1 MKKRLFLSL
10 CLLLAT
16 VVVSAKNFT
25 VVIDAGH
32 GGKDPGAVSA
42 NGRVHE
48 KDITL
53 KVALMVGDA
62 IAKKYPE
69 VKVLYT
75 RKTDVFV
82 GLNDRARIA
91 NKANA
96 DLFISIHVNAA
107 KNQSAKGAETY
118 TLGIEEARTERNL
131 EIAKR
136 ENGVILLEDNHEKT
150 YANFNPNSPE
160 SYIIFEYMQS
170 EFVKESI
177 HIAQY
182 VQENFAND
190 ANRLDRGVR
199 QAGFLVLN
207 ATSMPSI
214 LVELGYISNVEEAK
228 YLASASAQQRLSNC
242 ISKAFDK
249 YYADLKKLNDYAQ
262 AAEVASSCDA
272 DGAVDDQKQ
281 DSVQSS
287 EQSPEQSVVENAEQ
301 GAALEVKDNESQAQ
315 AAPVVG
321 ASNVP
326 VFKVQFLSSSKK
338 LAAGDQAF
346 HGLSPVACYYD
357 KGMYKYT
364 YGASADYNEI
374 LRVKRKVN
382 EKFKD
387 AFIVAFVN
395 GERVDTQQAIAQFHK
410 NNP

>member
-1 MKKRLFLSL
+1 MMKRLFLSF

-16 VVVSAKNFT
+16 VVVSAKDFI

-42 NGRVHE
+42 NGKVRE

-53 KVALMVGDA
+53 KVALMVGES
-62 IAKKYPE
+62 IVKKHPE

-75 RKTDVFV
+75 RKSDVFV
-82 GLNDRARIA
+82 GLNDRARMA
-91 NKANA
+91 NKADA

-107 KNQSAKGAETY
+107 ENRSAKGAETY
-118 TLGIEEARTERNL
+118 TLGVEEARTERNL

-182 VQENFAND
+182 VQSNFAND

-214 LVELGYISNVEEAK
+214 LVELGYISNAEEAK
-228 YLASASAQQRLSNC
+228 YLASATAQQHLSSC
-242 ISKAFDK
+242 ISKAFDR
-249 YYADLKKLNDYAQ
+249 YYADLKKL
-262 AAEVASSCDA
+262 S
-272 DGAVDDQKQ
+272 DGATHPAV
-281 DSVQSS
+281 S
-287 EQSPEQSVVENAEQ
+287 EPTEVVEEQ
-301 GAALEVKDNESQAQ
+301 PASV
-315 AAPVVG
+315 PVVDED
-321 ASNVP
+321 AP
-326 VFKVQFLSSSKK
+326 VFKVQFLSSAKK
-338 LAAGDQAF
+338 LSKGNQAF
-346 HGLSPVACYYD
+346 KGLTPVDCYYD
-357 KGMYKYT
+357 KGLYKYT
-364 YGASADYNEI
+364 YGASTDYNKI
-374 LRVKRKVN
+374 LRLKRKVN
-382 EKFKD
+382 EKFRD
-387 AFIVAFVN
+387 AFIVAFVK
-395 GERVDTQQAIAQFHK
+395 GERIDTKKAIAQFQK

>member
-1 MKKRLFLSL
+1 MMKVRLFFSL
-10 CLLLAT
+10 CVFFVVLAAD
-16 VVVSAKNFT
+16 AKDFT

-42 NGRVHE
+42 NGRVLE
-48 KDITL
+48 KDVTL
-53 KVALMVGDA
+53 KVALLVGED
-62 IAKKYPE
+62 IAKKHPE

-75 RKTDVFV
+75 RKTDKFV
-82 GLNDRARIA
+82 GLNDRARMA

-107 KNQSAKGAETY
+107 QNRSARGAETY
-118 TLGIEEARTERNL
+118 TLGVEEARTERNL

-136 ENGVILLEDNHEKT
+136 ENGVILLEENHEKT

-182 VQENFAND
+182 VQENFSND
-190 ANRLDRGVR
+190 ANRHDRGVR

-214 LVELGYISNVEEAK
+214 LVELGYISNAEEAK
-228 YLASASAQQRLSNC
+228 YLASATAQKRLSDC
-242 ISKAFDK
+242 ISKAFDQ
-249 YYADLKKLNDYAQ
+249 YYTDLKKLSDGSVQLAGASPSAARPQ
-262 AAEVASSCDA
+262 EGRRKSATDKDGEEKSTVKADAEVD
-272 DGAVDDQKQ
+272 
-281 DSVQSS
+281 
-287 EQSPEQSVVENAEQ
+287 
-301 GAALEVKDNESQAQ
+301 
-315 AAPVVG
+315 
-321 ASNVP
+321 VP

-338 LAAGDQAF
+338 LSRGDAALK
-346 HGLSPVACYYD
+346 GLSPVAYYYD
-357 KGMYKYT
+357 KGLYKYT
-364 YGASADYNEI
+364 YGESTNYNEI
-374 LRVKRKVN
+374 LRTKRKVN

-387 AFIVAFVN
+387 AFIVAFIK
-395 GERVDTQQAIAQFHK
+395 GERVDTQQAIALFRK

>member
-1 MKKRLFLSL
+1 MMKRLFFSL
-10 CLLLAT
+10 CFLLT
-16 VVVSAKNFT
+16 VVVGSAKDFT

-32 GGKDPGAVSA
+32 GGKDPGALSA
-42 NGRVHE
+42 NGKVRE

-53 KVALMVGDA
+53 KVALLVGES
-62 IAKKYPE
+62 IVKKHPE

-75 RKTDVFV
+75 RKSDVFV
-82 GLNDRARIA
+82 GLNDRARMS
-91 NKANA
+91 NKADA

-107 KNQSAKGAETY
+107 ENRSAKGAETY
-118 TLGIEEARTERNL
+118 TLGVEEARTERNL

-182 VQENFAND
+182 VQSNFAND

-214 LVELGYISNVEEAK
+214 LVELGYISNAEEAK
-228 YLASASAQQRLSNC
+228 YLASATAQQHLSSC
-242 ISKAFDK
+242 ISKAFDR
-249 YYADLKKLNDYAQ
+249 YYADLKKL
-262 AAEVASSCDA
+262 S
-272 DGAVDDQKQ
+272 DGATHPAV
-281 DSVQSS
+281 S
-287 EQSPEQSVVENAEQ
+287 EPTEVVEEQ
-301 GAALEVKDNESQAQ
+301 PASV
-315 AAPVVG
+315 PVVDED
-321 ASNVP
+321 AP
-326 VFKVQFLSSSKK
+326 VFKVQFLSSAKK
-338 LAAGDQAF
+338 LSKGNQAF
-346 HGLSPVACYYD
+346 KGLTPVDCYYD
-357 KGMYKYT
+357 KGLYKYT
-364 YGASADYNEI
+364 YGASTDYNKI
-374 LRVKRKVN
+374 LRLKRKVN

-387 AFIVAFVN
+387 AFIVAFVK
-395 GERVDTQQAIAQFHK
+395 GERIDTKKAIAQFQK

>member
-1 MKKRLFLSL
+1 MKQRLVSFL
-10 CLLLAT
+10 CLILL
-16 VVVSAKNFT
+16 VFGVEAKDFT

-42 NGRVHE
+42 TGKIRE

-53 KVALMVGDA
+53 KVALMVGES
-62 IAKKYPE
+62 IKKNHPE

-82 GLNDRARIA
+82 GLNDRARMA
-91 NKANA
+91 NKADA

-107 KNQSAKGAETY
+107 ENRSAKGAETF
-118 TLGIEEARTERNL
+118 TLGVEEDRTKRNL
-131 EIAKR
+131 DIAKR
-136 ENGVILLEDNHEKT
+136 ENGVILYEENHEKT

-160 SYIIFEYMQS
+160 SYIIFEFMQS

-190 ANRLDRGVR
+190 ANRMDRGVR

-214 LVELGYISNVEEAK
+214 LVELGYISNAEESK
-228 YLASASAQQRLSNC
+228 YLASDAAQKRLSNC
-242 ISKAFDK
+242 ISKAFDS
-249 YYADLKKLNDYAQ
+249 YYADLMKLNGTQY
-262 AAEVASSCDA
+262 AEV
-272 DGAVDDQKQ
+272 V
-281 DSVQSS
+281 
-287 EQSPEQSVVENAEQ
+287 
-301 GAALEVKDNESQAQ
+301 SQAT
-315 AAPVVG
+315 PVANEGKDAMKEEPTIVES
-321 ASNVP
+321 AKDDAP

-338 LAAGDQAF
+338 LAKGDAAF
-346 HGLSPVACYYD
+346 KGLAPVEYYYD
-357 KGMYKYT
+357 RGLYKYT
-364 YGASADYNEI
+364 HGASADYNEI
-374 LRVKRKVN
+374 LRIKRKVN

-387 AFIVAFVN
+387 AFIVAFVK
-395 GERVDTQQAIAQFHK
+395 GERIDTQKAIAMFKQ

>member
-1 MKKRLFLSL
+1 MKQRLVSFL
-10 CLLLAT
+10 CMILLAFG
-16 VVVSAKNFT
+16 VVAKDFT

-42 NGRVHE
+42 TGKIRE

-53 KVALMVGDA
+53 KVALMVGES
-62 IAKKYPE
+62 IKKNHPE

-82 GLNDRARIA
+82 GLNDRARMA
-91 NKANA
+91 NKADA

-107 KNQSAKGAETY
+107 ENRSAKGAETF
-118 TLGIEEARTERNL
+118 TLGVEADRTKRNL
-131 EIAKR
+131 DIAKR
-136 ENGVILLEDNHEKT
+136 ENGVILYEENHEKT

-160 SYIIFEYMQS
+160 SYIIFEFMQS

-214 LVELGYISNVEEAK
+214 LVELGYISNAEESK
-228 YLASASAQQRLSNC
+228 YLASDAAQKRLSNC
-242 ISKAFDK
+242 ISKAFDS
-249 YYADLKKLNDYAQ
+249 YYADLMKLNGTQHAGVVSPVTS
-262 AAEVASSCDA
+262 AVNEVE
-272 DGAVDDQKQ
+272 GAVAEDPIIAEPAKDD
-281 DSVQSS
+281 
-287 EQSPEQSVVENAEQ
+287 A
-301 GAALEVKDNESQAQ
+301 
-315 AAPVVG
+315 
-321 ASNVP
+321 P

-338 LAAGDQAF
+338 LAKGDSAF
-346 HGLSPVACYYD
+346 KGLAPVEHYYD
-357 KGMYKYT
+357 RGLYKYT

-374 LRVKRKVN
+374 LRIKRKVN

-387 AFIVAFVN
+387 AFIVAFVK
-395 GERVDTQQAIAQFHK
+395 GERIDTQKAIAMFKQ

>member
-53 KVALMVGDA
+53 KVALMVGEA

-69 VKVLYT
+69 IRVLYT

-249 YYADLKKLNDYAQ
+249 YYSDLKKLNDYAQ
-262 AAEVASSCDA
+262 VADPADDEGVVESS
-272 DGAVDDQKQ
+272 G
-281 DSVQSS
+281 QSMGQNS
-287 EQSPEQSVVENAEQ
+287 EQ
-301 GAALEVKDNESQAQ
+301 LEVRDEKSQTKAEL
-315 AAPVVG
+315 AVEV
-321 ASNVP
+321 SDVP
-326 VFKVQFLSSSKK
+326 IFKVQFLSSSKK
-338 LAAGDQAF
+338 MEVGDQAF

-374 LRVKRKVN
+374 LHVKRKVN

-395 GERVDTQQAIAQFHK
+395 GERVDTQKAIAQFHK

>member
-1 MKKRLFLSL
+1 MKQRLVSFL
-10 CLLLAT
+10 CLILL
-16 VVVSAKNFT
+16 VFGVEAKDFT

-42 NGRVHE
+42 TGKIRE

-53 KVALMVGDA
+53 KVALMVGES
-62 IAKKYPE
+62 IKKNHPE

-82 GLNDRARIA
+82 GLNDRARMA
-91 NKANA
+91 NKADA

-107 KNQSAKGAETY
+107 ENRSAKGAETW
-118 TLGIEEARTERNL
+118 TLGVEEDRTKRNL
-131 EIAKR
+131 DIAKR
-136 ENGVILLEDNHEKT
+136 ENGVILYEENHEKT

-160 SYIIFEYMQS
+160 SYIIFEFMQS

-190 ANRLDRGVR
+190 ANRMDRGVR

-214 LVELGYISNVEEAK
+214 LVELGYISNAEESK
-228 YLASASAQQRLSNC
+228 YLASDAAQKRLSNC
-242 ISKAFDK
+242 ISKAFDS
-249 YYADLKKLNDYAQ
+249 YYADLMKLNGTQY
-262 AAEVASSCDA
+262 AEVVSPATPVANEGKDA
-272 DGAVDDQKQ
+272 MKEEPTIVESAKDD
-281 DSVQSS
+281 
-287 EQSPEQSVVENAEQ
+287 A
-301 GAALEVKDNESQAQ
+301 
-315 AAPVVG
+315 
-321 ASNVP
+321 P

-338 LAAGDQAF
+338 LAKGDSAF
-346 HGLSPVACYYD
+346 KGLAPVEYYYD
-357 KGMYKYT
+357 QGLYKYT
-364 YGASADYNEI
+364 HGASADYNEI
-374 LRVKRKVN
+374 LRIKRKVN

-387 AFIVAFVN
+387 AFIVAFVK
-395 GERVDTQQAIAQFHK
+395 GERVDTQKAIAMFKQ

>member
-1 MKKRLFLSL
+1 MTKRVILSL
-10 CLLLAT
+10 CMLLMTL
-16 VVVSAKNFT
+16 VIDAKDFI

-42 NGRVHE
+42 NGKVYE
-48 KDITL
+48 KDVTL
-53 KVALMVGDA
+53 KVALAVGES
-62 IAKKYPE
+62 IAKKHSD

-82 GLNDRARIA
+82 GLNDRARMA
-91 NKANA
+91 NKADA

-107 KNQSAKGAETY
+107 QNRTAKGAETY

-136 ENGVILLEDNHEKT
+136 ENGVILLEENHEKT
-150 YANFNPNSPE
+150 YANFNPNSAE

-214 LVELGYISNVEEAK
+214 LVELGYISNAEEAK
-228 YLASASAQQRLSNC
+228 YLASATAQQHLSNC
-242 ISKAFDK
+242 ISKAFDT
-249 YYADLKKLNDYAQ
+249 YYADLKKVSGGANMQLATETPSV
-262 AAEVASSCDA
+262 AEKQIEDSKEENKVKESSTM
-272 DGAVDDQKQ
+272 VQDD
-281 DSVQSS
+281 
-287 EQSPEQSVVENAEQ
+287 
-301 GAALEVKDNESQAQ
+301 
-315 AAPVVG
+315 
-321 ASNVP
+321 VP

-338 LAAGDQAF
+338 LVQGDPAF
-346 HGLSPVACYYD
+346 KGLSPIDSYYD
-357 KGMYKYT
+357 KGLYKYT
-364 YGASADYNEI
+364 YGATADYNEV

-387 AFIVAFVN
+387 AFVVAFVS
-395 GERVDTQQAIAQFHK
+395 GERVDTQKAIAQFHI

>member
-1 MKKRLFLSL
+1 MKQRILLSL
-10 CLLLAT
+10 CLLLVAAIAG
-16 VVVSAKNFT
+16 AKDFT

-42 NGRVHE
+42 NGKLHE

-53 KVALMVGDA
+53 KVALMVGES
-62 IAKKYPE
+62 IKKIHPE

-82 GLNDRARIA
+82 GLNDRARMA
-91 NKANA
+91 NKADA

-107 KNQSAKGAETY
+107 KNRSAKGAETF
-118 TLGIEEARTERNL
+118 TLGVEENRTSSNL
-131 EIAKR
+131 EVAKR
-136 ENGVILLEDNHEKT
+136 ENGVILLEENHEKT

-190 ANRLDRGVR
+190 ANRQDRGVR

-214 LVELGYISNVEEAK
+214 LVELGYISNAEEAK
-228 YLASASAQQRLSNC
+228 YLASATAQRRLSNC
-242 ISKAFDK
+242 ISKAFDT
-249 YYADLKKLNDYAQ
+249 YYADLMKLKGGAQYAVADGDSGNGSVEEEQ
-262 AAEVASSCDA
+262 RTAAATETAAASSVAATAVSATKGDA
-272 DGAVDDQKQ
+272 
-281 DSVQSS
+281 
-287 EQSPEQSVVENAEQ
+287 
-301 GAALEVKDNESQAQ
+301 
-315 AAPVVG
+315 
-321 ASNVP
+321 P

-338 LAAGDQAF
+338 LGQGNAAF
-346 HGLSPVACYYD
+346 KGLGPVSYYYD
-357 KGMYKYT
+357 KGLYKYT
-364 YGASADYNEI
+364 YGESVNYNEI
-374 LRVKRKVN
+374 LRTKRKVN

-387 AFIVAFVN
+387 AFIVAFLK
-395 GERVDTQQAIAQFHK
+395 GERIDTQQAIALFRQQ
-410 NNP
+410 NP

>member
-1 MKKRLFLSL
+1 MMKRLFFSL
-10 CLLLAT
+10 CFLLT
-16 VVVSAKNFT
+16 VVVGSAKDFT

-42 NGRVHE
+42 NGKVRE

-53 KVALMVGDA
+53 KVALMVGES
-62 IAKKYPE
+62 IVKKHPE

-75 RKTDVFV
+75 RKSDVFV
-82 GLNDRARIA
+82 GLNDRARMA
-91 NKANA
+91 NKADA

-107 KNQSAKGAETY
+107 ENRSAKGAETY
-118 TLGIEEARTERNL
+118 TLGVEEARTERNL

-182 VQENFAND
+182 VQSNFAND

-214 LVELGYISNVEEAK
+214 LVELGYISNAEEAK
-228 YLASASAQQRLSNC
+228 YLASATAQQHLSSC
-242 ISKAFDK
+242 ISKAFDR
-249 YYADLKKLNDYAQ
+249 YYADLKKL
-262 AAEVASSCDA
+262 S
-272 DGAVDDQKQ
+272 DGATHPAV
-281 DSVQSS
+281 S
-287 EQSPEQSVVENAEQ
+287 EPTEVVEEQ
-301 GAALEVKDNESQAQ
+301 PASV
-315 AAPVVG
+315 PVVDED
-321 ASNVP
+321 AP
-326 VFKVQFLSSSKK
+326 VFKVQFLSSAKK
-338 LAAGDQAF
+338 LSKGNQAF
-346 HGLSPVACYYD
+346 KGLTPVDCYYD
-357 KGMYKYT
+357 KGLYKYT
-364 YGASADYNEI
+364 YGASTDYNKI
-374 LRVKRKVN
+374 LRLKRKVN

-387 AFIVAFVN
+387 AFIVAFVK
-395 GERVDTQQAIAQFHK
+395 GERIDTKKAIAQFQK

>member
-1 MKKRLFLSL
+1 MKQRLVSFL
-10 CLLLAT
+10 CLILL
-16 VVVSAKNFT
+16 VFGVEAKDFT

-42 NGRVHE
+42 TGKIRE

-53 KVALMVGDA
+53 KVALMVGES
-62 IAKKYPE
+62 IKKNHPE
-69 VKVLYT
+69 VRVLYT

-82 GLNDRARIA
+82 GLNDRARMA
-91 NKANA
+91 NKADA

-107 KNQSAKGAETY
+107 ENRSAKGAETF
-118 TLGIEEARTERNL
+118 TLGVEADSTKRNL
-131 EIAKR
+131 DIAKR
-136 ENGVILLEDNHEKT
+136 ENGVILYEENHEKT

-160 SYIIFEYMQS
+160 SYIIFEFMQS

-214 LVELGYISNVEEAK
+214 LVELGYISNAEESK
-228 YLASASAQQRLSNC
+228 YLASDAAQKRLSNC
-242 ISKAFDK
+242 ISKAFDS
-249 YYADLKKLNDYAQ
+249 YYADLMKLNGTQ
-262 AAEVASSCDA
+262 HAEVVSPATSVVNEVE
-272 DGAVDDQKQ
+272 GAVAEDPIIVEPAKDD
-281 DSVQSS
+281 
-287 EQSPEQSVVENAEQ
+287 A
-301 GAALEVKDNESQAQ
+301 
-315 AAPVVG
+315 
-321 ASNVP
+321 P

-338 LAAGDQAF
+338 LAKGDAAF
-346 HGLSPVACYYD
+346 KGLAPVEHYYD
-357 KGMYKYT
+357 RGLYKYT

-374 LRVKRKVN
+374 LRIKRKVN

-387 AFIVAFVN
+387 AFIVAFVK
-395 GERVDTQQAIAQFHK
+395 GERIDTQKAIAMFKQ

>member
-1 MKKRLFLSL
+1 MVQRIFLSL
-10 CLLLAT
+10 CLLITMAGAN
-16 VVVSAKNFT
+16 AKDFT

-42 NGRVHE
+42 NGKVYE
-48 KDITL
+48 KNVTL
-53 KVALMVGDA
+53 KVAQMVGEN
-62 IAKKYPE
+62 ISKNHPE

-82 GLNDRARIA
+82 GLNDRARMA
-91 NKANA
+91 NKADA

-107 KNQSAKGAETY
+107 SNRSAKGAETY
-118 TLGIEEARTERNL
+118 TLGIEEERTERNL

-182 VQENFAND
+182 VQSNFAND

-214 LVELGYISNVEEAK
+214 LVELGYISNAEEAK
-228 YLASASAQQRLSNC
+228 YLASAEAQRRLSSC
-242 ISKAFDK
+242 ISKAFDA
-249 YYADLKKLNDYAQ
+249 YYADLKKLSGSSAPFVEDVPSV
-262 AAEVASSCDA
+262 AEI
-272 DGAVDDQKQ
+272 G
-281 DSVQSS
+281 
-287 EQSPEQSVVENAEQ
+287 
-301 GAALEVKDNESQAQ
+301 NESVTQQEETQNDA
-315 AAPVVG
+315 
-321 ASNVP
+321 P

-338 LAAGDQAF
+338 LSKGDQAF
-346 HGLSPVACYYD
+346 KGLSPVDYYYD
-357 KGMYKYT
+357 KGLYKYT
-364 YGASADYNEI
+364 YGATPDYNEV
-374 LRVKRKVN
+374 LRLKRKVN

-387 AFIVAFVN
+387 AFVVAFVK

-410 NNP
+410 NNSK

>member
-1 MKKRLFLSL
+1 MTKRVILSL
-10 CLLLAT
+10 CMLLMTL
-16 VVVSAKNFT
+16 VIDAKDFI

-42 NGRVHE
+42 NGKVYE
-48 KDITL
+48 KDVTL
-53 KVALMVGDA
+53 KVALAVGES
-62 IAKKYPE
+62 IAKKHSD

-82 GLNDRARIA
+82 GLNDRARMA
-91 NKANA
+91 NKADA

-107 KNQSAKGAETY
+107 QNRTAKGAETY
-118 TLGIEEARTERNL
+118 TLGVEEARTERNL

-136 ENGVILLEDNHEKT
+136 ENGVILLEENHEKT
-150 YANFNPNSPE
+150 YANFNPNSAE

-214 LVELGYISNVEEAK
+214 LVELGYISNAEEAK
-228 YLASASAQQRLSNC
+228 YLASATAQQHLSNC
-242 ISKAFDK
+242 ISKAFDT
-249 YYADLKKLNDYAQ
+249 YYADLKKVSGGANMQLATETPSV
-262 AAEVASSCDA
+262 AEKQIEDSKEENKVKESLAMVQDDA
-272 DGAVDDQKQ
+272 
-281 DSVQSS
+281 
-287 EQSPEQSVVENAEQ
+287 
-301 GAALEVKDNESQAQ
+301 
-315 AAPVVG
+315 
-321 ASNVP
+321 P

-338 LAAGDQAF
+338 LLQGDPVF
-346 HGLSPVACYYD
+346 KGLSPVEFYYD
-357 KGMYKYT
+357 KGLYKYT
-364 YGASADYNEI
+364 YGATADYNEV

-387 AFIVAFVN
+387 AFVVAFVS
-395 GERVDTQQAIAQFHK
+395 GERVDTQKAIAQFHK

>member
-1 MKKRLFLSL
+1 MKQRFVLSLFL
-10 CLLLAT
+10 LL
-16 VVVSAKNFT
+16 VVAMASAKDFT

-42 NGRVHE
+42 NGKVRE

-53 KVALMVGDA
+53 KVALMVGES
-62 IAKKYPE
+62 IAQNHPE

-75 RKTDVFV
+75 RNTDKFV
-82 GLNDRARIA
+82 GLNDRARLA
-91 NKANA
+91 NKADA

-107 KNQSAKGAETY
+107 KNRSAKGAETY

-182 VQENFAND
+182 VQENFAHD
-190 ANRLDRGVR
+190 ANRHDRGVR

-214 LVELGYISNVEEAK
+214 LVELGYISNAEEAK
-228 YLASASAQQRLSNC
+228 YLASATAQKRLSAC
-242 ISKAFDK
+242 ISKAFDS
-249 YYADLKKLNDYAQ
+249 YYADLKRLDMA
-262 AAEVASSCDA
+262 
-272 DGAVDDQKQ
+272 
-281 DSVQSS
+281 VQSVS
-287 EQSPEQSVVENAEQ
+287 HDAPALAE
-301 GAALEVKDNESQAQ
+301 D
-315 AAPVVG
+315 VG
-321 ASNVP
+321 EASDTP
-326 VFKVQFLSSSKK
+326 VFKVQFLSSSRK
-338 LAAGDQAF
+338 LGKGDAAF
-346 HGLSPVACYYD
+346 KGLSPVSYYVD
-357 KGMYKYT
+357 KGLYKYT
-364 YGASADYNEI
+364 YGESADYNEI

-387 AFIVAFVN
+387 AFVVAFIKGV
-395 GERVDTQQAIAQFHK
+395 RVDTKQAIAQFEK
-410 NNP
+410 NNH